1 MGSLPARTPVAR
13 PRAAI
18 EALCAPLDRAAPVV
32 VDGHREGLELPVEN
46 DEQRQYPRQSDGH
59 GVPVSRD
66 RVERLGR
73 LKVGI
78 LG

>member
-1 MGSLPARTPVAR
+1 MEV
-13 PRAAI
+13 
-18 EALCAPLDRAAPVV
+18 LCAPLDRAASVV
-32 VDGHREGLELPVEN
+32 VDGHREGLELPVED
-46 DEQRQYPRQSDGH
+46 DEQRQYPRRPDGN